1 MRGLG
6 RVGFNNLDI
15 LDEDDRVGKEKTID
29 SKCAGISSV

>member
-15 LDEDDRVGKEKTID
+15 LDEDDRVREEEDDGR
-29 SKCAGISSV
+29 KCGRDQ